1 MNQAN
6 DNIGAA
12 GSSAGGIGRDLGN
25 VTGGPG
31 SGSAGRSDV
40 PRGGPE
46 LPRISLPSGGG
57 AVRGIDEKLTIG
69 QATGAASLSVP
80 VVVSPARQGCSP
92 SLTLHYDSG
101 NGNGTFGIGWNLAIP
116 AITRKTATSL
126 PRYQDAD
133 DSDVFILAGAEDL
146 VPALTQPA
154 PGNWIPDTSPAG
166 GPAYAIR
173 RYRPRC
179 ESAFARIERWEQS
192 ASGDVHSRTATKDNG
207 ASLYGLSAASR
218 ICAPAD
224 PARVFSWLIDLSY
237 DDRGNAI
244 SYGYKAENTQNV
256 PAVAHE
262 AGRMAGARRYLKTVS
277 YGNDTPYRPSPQD
290 PPGSG
295 RPVDWDF
302 LL

>member
-1 MNQAN
+1 MNQTDDNTRGVGSWKGDIGHDHAN
-6 DNIGAA
+6 AT
-12 GSSAGGIGRDLGN
+12 DL
-25 VTGGPG
+25 TGGRPG
-31 SGSAGRSDV
+31 SGSA
-40 PRGGPE
+40 GPE

-57 AVRGIDEKLTIG
+57 AVRGIGGKLTIG
-69 QATGAASLSVP
+69 QAPGAASLSVP

-146 VPALTQPA
+146 VPALTQSA
-154 PGNWIPDTSPAG
+154 PGNWIPDASPGG

-179 ESAFARIERWEQS
+179 ESAFARIERWQQS
-192 ASGDVHSRTATKDNG
+192 ATGDVHWRTVTKDNVT
-207 ASLYGLSAASR
+207 SLYGLSAASR
-218 ICAPAD
+218 ICDPAD

-244 SYGYKAENTQNV
+244 SYG
-256 PAVAHE
+256 
-262 AGRMAGARRYLKTVS
+262 
-277 YGNDTPYRPSPQD
+277 
-290 PPGSG
+290 
-295 RPVDWDF
+295 
-302 LL
+302 